1 MSRKGGFLFGQ
12 GFSAAMSTALAGAFQ
27 SRQSRVTASETGDT
41 ISRKGAI
48 VPAKRSVRDMMQ
60 LPHQSVPVPEPYAI
74 APQAGTDFSGEG
86 MVGDDGLEPP
96 TFSV

>member
-1 MSRKGGFLFGQ
+1 
-12 GFSAAMSTALAGAFQ
+12 
-27 SRQSRVTASETGDT
+27 
-41 ISRKGAI
+41 
-48 VPAKRSVRDMMQ
+48 MQ

-74 APQAGTDFSGEG
+74 APQAGTDFSREG